1 MRAATPNHRPSGYPP
16 SPRTL
21 TRRTANPRPAFG
33 AFHRALGVSPI
44 STALMAS
51 LLPAL
56 VTACSL
62 SETVSPVP
70 VGTTTTTTE
79 PTATTTSTIPD
90 GSPPKRTVSLRSPL
104 PGPANN
110 LLLDGDFE
118 LSTSYGTGQ
127 YGWRMFNSTGTGEIA
142 MTVETGGLC
151 RTGLTCVKV
160 HKSQILLGRGT
171 AAAAGK
177 GHFLDL
183 WAKMPEGVGCGK
195 IDVIAVECD
204 TFAILKN
211 AVNDKDP
218 VDGWCHHHATFEPA
232 TSSVCLYIQTSLAV
246 DQEAL
251 LDSGVLGPDDGT
263 ITLSAAKPDPPD
275 ADTLARMS
283 ALRDYVSRTTPL
295 GTSAGTAPSPRY

>member
-1 MRAATPNHRPSGYPP
+1 
-16 SPRTL
+16 
-21 TRRTANPRPAFG
+21 
-33 AFHRALGVSPI
+33 
-44 STALMAS
+44 
-51 LLPAL
+51 
-56 VTACSL
+56 
-62 SETVSPVP
+62 
-70 VGTTTTTTE
+70 
-79 PTATTTSTIPD
+79 
-90 GSPPKRTVSLRSPL
+90 
-104 PGPANN
+104 
-110 LLLDGDFE
+110 
-118 LSTSYGTGQ
+118 
-127 YGWRMFNSTGTGEIA
+127 MFNSTGTGEIA

-211 AVNDKDP
+211 AVNDTDP
-218 VDGWCHHHATFEPA
+218 VDGWCHHHATFKPA

-263 ITLSAAKPDPPD
+263 ITLSAAKPEPLDSE
-275 ADTLARMS
+275 TLVRM
-283 ALRDYVSRTTPL
+283 ANVRDYVRRTTQL
-295 GTSAGTAPSPRY
+295 GAPPVTAPRSPY